1 MNRKFKI
8 AIFAS
13 GAGTNAAK
21 IIEFF
26 SSSADI
32 SVDLV
37 VTNRTKAGVLGVA
50 NENSITSMVFSRA
63 QFLNET
69 DNLLDLLGS
78 RKIDFIVLA
87 GFLLKLPEEL
97 VSAFEGRILN
107 IHPSLLPDFGGK
119 GMYGDNVHEAVL
131 SAGKEK
137 TGITIHQVNNEYDRG
152 EIVFQKELAIS
163 ASETI
168 DTLKNKI
175 QVLEHKFFAEV
186 IQTEIKKLIQ

>member
-26 SSSADI
+26 GSSADI

-37 VTNRTKAGVLGVA
+37 VTNRAKAGVVGVA
-50 NENSITSMVFSRA
+50 NENSITPMVFSRA

-78 RKIDFIVLA
+78 RNIDFIVLA

-97 VSAFEGRILN
+97 VTVFEGRILN

-152 EIVFQKELAIS
+152 EIVFQKELALS

-168 DTLKNKI
+168 DTLKKKI

-186 IQTEIKKLIQ
+186 IQTEIKKLLQ

>member
-1 MNRKFKI
+1 MSRKFKI

-26 SSSADI
+26 GSSADI

-37 VTNRTKAGVLGVA
+37 VSNRTKAGVLDIA
-50 NENSITSMVFSRA
+50 KENSISSMVFSRA
-63 QFLNET
+63 QFLTDT
-69 DNLLDLLGS
+69 DNLLNFLRS

-87 GFLLKLPEEL
+87 GFLLKLPEKIIS
-97 VSAFEGRILN
+97 VFEGRILN

-119 GMYGDNVHEAVL
+119 GMYGDNVHKAVL
-131 SAGKEK
+131 TAGKEK

-152 EIVFQKELAIS
+152 EIVFQKEVAIDK
-163 ASETI
+163 SETVES
-168 DTLKNKI
+168 LKKKI
-175 QVLEHKFFAEV
+175 QVLEHKFFPEV
-186 IQTEIKKLIQ
+186 IQTEIKKLFK

>member
-1 MNRKFKI
+1 MSRKFKI

-26 SSSADI
+26 GSSADI

-37 VTNRTKAGVLGVA
+37 VSNRTKAGVLDIA
-50 NENSITSMVFSRA
+50 KENSINSMVFSRA
-63 QFLNET
+63 QFLTDT
-69 DNLLDLLGS
+69 DNLLNLLRS

-87 GFLLKLPEEL
+87 GFLLKLPEKIIS
-97 VSAFEGRILN
+97 VFEGRILN

-119 GMYGDNVHEAVL
+119 GMYGDNVHKAVL
-131 SAGKEK
+131 IAEKEK

-152 EIVFQKELAIS
+152 EIVFQKEVAIDK
-163 ASETI
+163 SETVES
-168 DTLKNKI
+168 LKKKI
-175 QVLEHKFFAEV
+175 QVLEHKFFPEV
-186 IQTEIKKLIQ
+186 IQTEIKKLFK

>member
-26 SSSADI
+26 GSSADI

-37 VTNRTKAGVLGVA
+37 VTNRAKAGVVGVA

-78 RKIDFIVLA
+78 RNIDFIVLA

-97 VSAFEGRILN
+97 VTVFEGRILN

-152 EIVFQKELAIS
+152 EIVFQKELALS

-168 DTLKNKI
+168 DTLKKKI

-186 IQTEIKKLIQ
+186 IQTEIKKLLQ

>member
-1 MNRKFKI
+1 MIKI

-26 SSSADI
+26 SSRADI

-37 VTNRTKAGVLGVA
+37 LSNKAQAGVLGIA
-50 NENSITSMVFSRA
+50 KENSIDSMVFSRS
-63 QFLNET
+63 QFLSET
-69 DNLLDLLGS
+69 DKLSALLRS

-87 GFLLKLPEEL
+87 GFLLKLPADL

-119 GMYGDNVHEAVL
+119 GMYGDHVHRAVL
-131 SAGKEK
+131 TAGKSK
-137 TGITIHQVNNEYDRG
+137 TGITIHKVNNEYDRG
-152 EIVFQKELAIS
+152 EIVFQEEVAIS
-163 ASETI
+163 ESETL
-168 DTLKNKI
+168 DSLKKKI
-175 QVLEHKFFAEV
+175 QVLEHKFFPQV
-186 IQTEIKKLIQ
+186 IESEIKKLAK

>member
-1 MNRKFKI
+1 MIKI

-26 SSSADI
+26 GSRADI

-37 VTNRTKAGVLGVA
+37 LSNKAQAGVLA
-50 NENSITSMVFSRA
+50 IAKENSIDSMLFSRA

-69 DNLLDLLGS
+69 DDLLALLLS
-78 RKIDFIVLA
+78 KKIDFIVLA

-107 IHPSLLPDFGGK
+107 IHPSLLPEFGGK
-119 GMYGDNVHEAVL
+119 GMYGDHVHLAVL
-131 SAGKEK
+131 AAGNSK

-152 EIVFQKELAIS
+152 EIVFQKEVAIS
-163 ASETI
+163 KSETL
-168 DTLKNKI
+168 DSLKKKI
-175 QVLEHKFFAEV
+175 QVLEHKFFPLV
-186 IQTEIKKLIQ
+186 IESEIKKLAK

>member
-1 MNRKFKI
+1 MSRKFKI

-26 SSSADI
+26 GSSADI

-37 VTNRTKAGVLGVA
+37 VSNRTKAGVLDIA
-50 NENSITSMVFSRA
+50 KENSISSMVFSRA
-63 QFLNET
+63 QFLTDT
-69 DNLLDLLGS
+69 DNLLNFLRS

-87 GFLLKLPEEL
+87 GFLLKLPEKIIS
-97 VSAFEGRILN
+97 VFEGRILN

-119 GMYGDNVHEAVL
+119 GMYGDNVHKAVL
-131 SAGKEK
+131 IAGKEK

-152 EIVFQKELAIS
+152 EIVFQKEVAIDK
-163 ASETI
+163 SETVES
-168 DTLKNKI
+168 LKKKI
-175 QVLEHKFFAEV
+175 QVLEHKFFPEV
-186 IQTEIKKLIQ
+186 IQTEIKKLFK

>member
-26 SSSADI
+26 GSSADI

-37 VTNRTKAGVLGVA
+37 VTNRAKAGVVGVA
-50 NENSITSMVFSRA
+50 NENSITPMVFSRA

-87 GFLLKLPEEL
+87 GFLLKLPEDL
-97 VSAFEGRILN
+97 VTVFEGRILN

-168 DTLKNKI
+168 DTLKKKI